1 MANVKILVVEDDAV
15 EAMGIT
21 RTLESFGYQVPYV
34 ASRGEEAVIKASEL
48 MPDLI
53 LMDIILKGK
62 INGIEAAYKIKKHNM
77 PLIFLTSHSEESTV
91 QKAKLTGPYGYLIK
105 PFSVQELKFTIEL
118 ALFKASQ
125 EKKLKESEENF
136 KTIAENANEGIL
148 IGVDKGIHVYANR
161 MAAEITG
168 YTIEELLKTSI
179 SDLAHLNEINNLMER
194 FTARISGKNLPITYE
209 TKMIRKDGSIV
220 PIEYTAA
227 KTVWKGQRGVM
238 ILFSDITERKKAEK
252 KLKMA
257 SVYNRSLIEAS
268 LDPLVTIGPDGK
280 ITDVNKA
287 TEKAT
292 GHPRDKLI
300 GTDFS
305 NYFTEP
311 RKAKK
316 GYEQVFKEGLVR
328 DYALEIQNQNGKV
341 TPVLY
346 NATVYKDENEEVIGV
361 FAAAR
366 DITQLKKAE
375 EKIQMLA
382 NVVESSDDAI
392 ISKSLEG
399 NITSWNK
406 GAELIYGYSAK
417 EVLGEDISIL
427 APSQLKDEIK
437 LLIEKIKQGKHVIH
451 FETVRVR
458 KDGKEINVSLT
469 LSPLFDSGG
478 NLVGISTIARDISQR
493 KQADIALQDSEK
505 KYRNIF
511 EESFDGLFI
520 TSPEGRILDMNKK
533 GVEMFGYDDKEEIL
547 CLDLERDVYADPT
560 DRKKIL
566 AMVNKEGSAE
576 YEVVVKKKNGD
587 EMITQCSLT
596 AVKEDGIITSY
607 RSIIRDITEH
617 KKAEEAIIKA
627 KEEWENTFDAV
638 PDLIAILD
646 TNFKVIRANKAM
658 ANKLNVKPQNTVGL
672 TCYKAVH
679 GLDEP
684 PSFCPHL
691 KLLEDGQEHTT
702 EIHED
707 RIGGDFIVS
716 VSPLYD
722 SKGNLMGSV
731 HVARDI
737 TERKKAD
744 NQIKKSLKEKE
755 LLLKEIHHRVK
766 NSLQIISS
774 LLDLQKGYVKNN
786 SIAINVLKES
796 QDRVKAMATIYEN
809 LYLSKDLTKINFN
822 HYIQS
827 LLQGLFYSHTAK
839 EGQIIPLIE
848 VEDIMLNI
856 ETAIPCGLIIS
867 ELISNSLKHAFP
879 EGKKGNIRIALR
891 PRGNEYELLI
901 SDNGIGIPE
910 NIDFK
915 NTNTLGF
922 KLINNLV
929 SQIDGKIT
937 LDKSHGTK
945 FKITFRELKYRKRI

>member
-1 MANVKILVVEDDAV
+1 
-15 EAMGIT
+15 
-21 RTLESFGYQVPYV
+21 
-34 ASRGEEAVIKASEL
+34 
-48 MPDLI
+48 
-53 LMDIILKGK
+53 
-62 INGIEAAYKIKKHNM
+62 
-77 PLIFLTSHSEESTV
+77 
-91 QKAKLTGPYGYLIK
+91 
-105 PFSVQELKFTIEL
+105 
-118 ALFKASQ
+118 
-125 EKKLKESEENF
+125 
-136 KTIAENANEGIL
+136 
-148 IGVDKGIHVYANR
+148 
-161 MAAEITG
+161 
-168 YTIEELLKTSI
+168 
-179 SDLAHLNEINNLMER
+179 
-194 FTARISGKNLPITYE
+194 
-209 TKMIRKDGSIV
+209 
-220 PIEYTAA
+220 
-227 KTVWKGQRGVM
+227 
-238 ILFSDITERKKAEK
+238 
-252 KLKMA
+252 
-257 SVYNRSLIEAS
+257 
-268 LDPLVTIGPDGK
+268 
-280 ITDVNKA
+280 
-287 TEKAT
+287 
-292 GHPRDKLI
+292 
-300 GTDFS
+300 
-305 NYFTEP
+305 
-311 RKAKK
+311 
-316 GYEQVFKEGLVR
+316 
-328 DYALEIQNQNGKV
+328 
-341 TPVLY
+341 
-346 NATVYKDENEEVIGV
+346 
-361 FAAAR
+361 
-366 DITQLKKAE
+366 
-375 EKIQMLA
+375 
-382 NVVESSDDAI
+382 
-392 ISKSLEG
+392 
-399 NITSWNK
+399 
-406 GAELIYGYSAK
+406 
-417 EVLGEDISIL
+417 
-427 APSQLKDEIK
+427 
-437 LLIEKIKQGKHVIH
+437 
-451 FETVRVR
+451 
-458 KDGKEINVSLT
+458 
-469 LSPLFDSGG
+469 
-478 NLVGISTIARDISQR
+478 
-493 KQADIALQDSEK
+493 
-505 KYRNIF
+505 
-511 EESFDGLFI
+511 
-520 TSPEGRILDMNKK
+520 
-533 GVEMFGYDDKEEIL
+533 
-547 CLDLERDVYADPT
+547 
-560 DRKKIL
+560 
-566 AMVNKEGSAE
+566 
-576 YEVVVKKKNGD
+576 
-587 EMITQCSLT
+587 
-596 AVKEDGIITSY
+596 
-607 RSIIRDITEH
+607 
-617 KKAEEAIIKA
+617 
-627 KEEWENTFDAV
+627 
-638 PDLIAILD
+638 
-646 TNFKVIRANKAM
+646 M